1 MMKNVYPIVL
11 LLILSLLG
19 ACKKSEYNDELTR
32 SKDVYMA
39 FKASADNNYKYVVST
54 GSWTGYSTATTL
66 TIQNGKV
73 VGRAYIAKTIEN
85 NVVKVVQEWVEDAAT
100 LGSHSEGAALQNL
113 DEVYERAQKEW
124 LKKRDDATVYFEAK
138 NQGMISSAGYVPENC
153 QDDCF
158 RGISIS
164 AITKL

>member
-1 MMKNVYPIVL
+1 MKNVYPIVL

-32 SKDVYMA
+32 SKDVYIA
-39 FKASADNNYKYVVST
+39 FKASSDNNYKYVVAT
-54 GSWTGYSTATTL
+54 GSWTGYGSTTTL

-73 VGRAYIAKTIEN
+73 VGRAYIAKTVQN
-85 NVVKVVQEWVEDAAT
+85 NVVRVVVEWVEDAAT

-113 DEVYERAQKEW
+113 DEVYERAQNEW

-138 NQGMISSAGYVPENC
+138 NQGMISSAGYVPKNC

-158 RGISIS
+158 SGITISSI
-164 AITKL
+164 TRL